1 MGTFAFRDDFLT
13 ATRAVS
19 IRRPSS
25 SGSPGLRG
33 RSASLFTDNVP
44 LHRLHGIQAGR
55 LLGSGASFSAHL
67 LGLEALVGS
76 IYL

>member
-13 ATRAVS
+13 AIRAVS
-19 IRRPSS
+19 TRRP

-55 LLGSGASFSAHL
+55 LLGSGASFTAHL